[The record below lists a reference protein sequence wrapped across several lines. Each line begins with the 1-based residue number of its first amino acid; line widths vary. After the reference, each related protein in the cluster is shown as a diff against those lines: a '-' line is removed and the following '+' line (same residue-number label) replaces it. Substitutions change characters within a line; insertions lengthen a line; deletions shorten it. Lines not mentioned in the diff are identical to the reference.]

1 MHNRTATEDEKV
13 KRGTAQALIYLK
25 VQESMKIK
33 KSSIALPAVETLKTL
48 VSPERMNSNLEI
60 EITAVNTESER

>member
-1 MHNRTATEDEKV
+1 ME
-13 KRGTAQALIYLK
+13 
-25 VQESMKIK
+25 IK

-48 VSPERMNSNLEI
+48 VSPERMNSNPEI